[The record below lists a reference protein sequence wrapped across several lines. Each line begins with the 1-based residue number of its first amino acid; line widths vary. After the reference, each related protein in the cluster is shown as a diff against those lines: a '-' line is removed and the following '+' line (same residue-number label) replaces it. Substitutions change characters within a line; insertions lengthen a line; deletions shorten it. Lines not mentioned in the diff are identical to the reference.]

1 MLRSTTSS
9 SVPEPGTRLLIG
21 GELVPGEGAW
31 LDVENPYSEETIAT
45 IALPS
50 PSQVSIAIAAAADA
64 ARPWAATPALERA
77 EMLHDERTDLIPRQA
92 PHPGADARHGQR
104 LELFLLGQ
112 AVQRAQRVV
121 DVLEVGLTGATCPAL
136 AWRPVL
142 SQERDDPL
150 TVGSG
155 PEPSLAGL
163 GMHGVTVVAKILRQR
178 GPSLA

>member
-21 GELVPGEGAW
+21 GELVPGEGAL

-77 EMLHDERTDLIPRQA
+77 EMLHEVATRMRGSTATLAETMTREGGKPLVENSD
-92 PHPGADARHGQR
+92 
-104 LELFLLGQ
+104 
-112 AVQRAQRVV
+112 
-121 DVLEVGLTGATCPAL
+121 EVGWTAAC
-136 AWRPVL
+136 
-142 SQERDDPL
+142 
-150 TVGSG
+150 
-155 PEPSLAGL
+155 
-163 GMHGVTVVAKILRQR
+163 
-178 GPSLA
+178 